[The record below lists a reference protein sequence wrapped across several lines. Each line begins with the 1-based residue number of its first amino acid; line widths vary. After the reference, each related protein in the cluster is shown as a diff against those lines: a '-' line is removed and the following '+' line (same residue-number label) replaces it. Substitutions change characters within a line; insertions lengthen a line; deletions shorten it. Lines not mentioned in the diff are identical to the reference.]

1 MSTKKLQI
9 TTPIVTSVNGKTGN
23 VTIPTSSGGFLCTIT
38 GSGTDADPYV
48 CDKSFDEII
57 QAVNDGLIPCC
68 IHPLSDGL
76 YGDKLLM
83 CTYLEY
89 VENPSAKYIIF
100 RSTYRFGAGNE
111 NKAGDIFL
119 HSTGDITLQEGSVSN
134 IPTITLKTWTSSDI
148 T

>member
-1 MSTKKLQI
+1 
-9 TTPIVTSVNGKTGN
+9 
-23 VTIPTSSGGFLCTIT
+23 
-38 GSGTDADPYV
+38 
-48 CDKSFDEII
+48 
-57 QAVNDGLIPCC
+57 
-68 IHPLSDGL
+68 
-76 YGDKLLM
+76 M

-134 IPTITLKTWTSSDI
+134 TPTITLKTWTSSDI